1 MIRLD
6 LLPDYIRERKK
17 IKTFL
22 LVFLVLIIVELAI
35 FGLLMKQG
43 NSALAAKEDELA
55 SLAGPKA
62 QADAA
67 KAELERVKGQIQP
80 YEVRVTYANDLMDHN
95 RKWQEAIERIFPYVS
110 SDAVIKRLDCDGTQI
125 SIDGYAKSVRH
136 MARFYFNFSRCPSL
150 TNTTLTGSSDA
161 SIKEVGDML
170 NNAMVNGELETIY
183 FRFTASLKEPLRKP
197 TAPGAAA
204 GAAPGG
210 AAPGM
215 AGPGMVGP
223 GPGGMGPVMPTP
235 PGGGGVAPAPSA
247 PAGGGSSKDDA
258 DLED

>member
-67 KAELERVKGQIQP
+67 KAELERVKAQIQP
-80 YEVRVTYANDLMDHN
+80 YEVRVTYANDLMDYN

-110 SDAVIKRLDCDGTQI
+110 SDAVVKRLDCDGTQI
-125 SIDGYAKSVRH
+125 SIEGYAKSVRH
-136 MARFYFNFSRCPSL
+136 MARFYFNFIRCPAV
-150 TNTTLTGSSDA
+150 TNTTLAGSSNA
-161 SIKEVGDML
+161 EIVETGDML
-170 NNAMVNGELETIY
+170 NNAMVNGELETIA
-183 FRFTASLKEPLRKP
+183 FRFTASLKEPLKKP

-204 GAAPGG
+204 A

-215 AGPGMVGP
+215 AGPGMAGPGMAGP
-223 GPGGMGPVMPTP
+223 GPGGMGPGMPTP
-235 PGGGGVAPAPSA
+235 PGGGGASPAPS
-247 PAGGGSSKDDA
+247 GGGSSKDSA
-258 DLED
+258 DLGLEE